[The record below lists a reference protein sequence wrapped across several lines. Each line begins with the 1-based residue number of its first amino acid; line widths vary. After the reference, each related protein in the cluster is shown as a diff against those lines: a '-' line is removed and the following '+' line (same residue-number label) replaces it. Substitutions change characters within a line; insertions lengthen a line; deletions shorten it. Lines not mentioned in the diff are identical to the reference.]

1 MVTRSLR
8 PLWLAMGVA
17 GMVVSGLAKDPAEY
31 RLGDQI
37 EEELVTPVPLMVV
50 DPIATAALK
59 AREQTRIPVIFRYN
73 ESALTVV
80 QSNLRQAFAQARTNF
95 LALAEDRFSQL
106 PLTDEQL
113 ESELF
118 QQVLD
123 TFKRRYRAFPL
134 TQSMAREWAS
144 GSVVLPEE
152 IALFARVHQAMA
164 GMIRPDNLTNAPK
177 LGWRV
182 LLVPVKSE
190 TQTITLDDVQ
200 ARGYRESRTNILTL
214 SRARLALQ
222 EHFFAAEAEMAR
234 FARRS
239 LRENCFVEV
248 ELTRLARARHTDPL
262 FVADHYQAG
271 QVIAHK
277 GQLVDAKV
285 LAALTQLEEK
295 TAAGRLAAQVEHEQ
309 EKAERGQAQ
318 VAQIRESNRWL
329 TIGLAS
335 AGGLLVV
342 VLLVLAFR
350 RRREPSPVPLLL
362 SGTTMPLIGNAG
374 NLDTTQGALGNWQQ
388 RALLA
393 EQKVEQAHA
402 AIREGALAQLKEKV
416 VGNLVSQREAM
427 LDTQQ
432 SAAAEL
438 ADLEKRLNELHAPL
452 QERLRAYEARI
463 SELEKALA
471 VKGEENRGLIRAKIE
486 LMRRHLEA
494 ERSRDHLQFN

>member
-1 MVTRSLR
+1 
-8 PLWLAMGVA
+8 MGVA

-73 ESALTVV
+73 ESALTAV

-95 LALAEDRFSQL
+95 LALAESSFSQL
-106 PLTDEQL
+106 PLTGEQMD
-113 ESELF
+113 SELF
-118 QQVLD
+118 LRVRE
-123 TFKRRYRAFPL
+123 TFQRRHQAFPL
-134 TQSMAREWAS
+134 TPTMARAWAG

-152 IALFARVHQAMA
+152 IALFARLHQAMA
-164 GMIRPDNLTNAPK
+164 GMIRYDNLTTAPK
-177 LGWRV
+177 LGSLV

-190 TQTITLDDVQ
+190 TQSITLADVK
-200 ARGYRESRTNILTL
+200 ARGYHEPRTNVLTL

-222 EHFFAAEAEMAR
+222 EHFSATEVELAR
-234 FARRS
+234 FASRW
-239 LRENCFVEV
+239 LRENCFVEA
-248 ELTRLARARHTDPL
+248 ELTRIARARHTDPL
-262 FVADHYQAG
+262 LVADHYQAG
-271 QVIAHK
+271 QVIARK

-285 LAALTQLEEK
+285 LAALTQLQEK
-295 TAAGRLAAQVEHEQ
+295 TAAGRLAAQVEHER

-318 VAQIRESNRWL
+318 VAQIRARNQWL
-329 TIGLAS
+329 MIGLIA
-335 AGGLLVV
+335 AGGGLVAV
-342 VLLVLAFR
+342 VLLLTLR
-350 RRREPSPVPLLL
+350 RRREPSPAALVW
-362 SGTTMPLIGNAG
+362 SGTTMPLIGDAG

-471 VKGEENRGLIRAKIE
+471 VKGDENRGLIRAKIE